1 MALKRTLPTSYFS
14 KEDAE
19 AARYQLEDTLT
30 RINNGLSALKEFSN
44 ELGTLPQL
52 ADITP
57 QWVSKQVDGK
67 LLEVAKLPIPTTSKE
82 ALRHKWQD
90 IKERALSAV
99 EAVRLIDGFTA
110 DGLHVFLSDDGT
122 IKADGVDDY
131 TKHLATLPTTQE
143 QQEHWRLIGNLM
155 EALNKLRAYEEKNGF
170 KHLTPQTLSTLK
182 DGEDY
187 LQRYSYG
194 FFTRKPTMAQI
205 KRIQFA
211 QESHGTHRL
220 IIKGA
225 NEN

>member
-14 KEDAE
+14 KEDAK
-19 AARYQLEDTLT
+19 AARYQLEDTLY
-30 RINNGLSALKEFSN
+30 RANDGLSALQEFSD

-67 LLEVAKLPIPTTSKE
+67 LLEVAKMPIPTTPKE

-99 EAVRLIDGFTA
+99 EAVRLIDGFLA
-110 DGLHVFLSDDGT
+110 DGLQVFLADGK
-122 IKADGVDDY
+122 IKVDGVDAY
-131 TKHLATLPTTQE
+131 TKHLATIPTTQE
-143 QQEHWRLIGNLM
+143 QQEHWRLIGNLT
-155 EALNKLRAYEEKNGF
+155 EALNKLRAYEEKNGL
-170 KHLTPQTLSTLK
+170 KHLTPQTLSTLE

-194 FFTRKPTMAQI
+194 FFTRKPTTAQI
-205 KRIQFA
+205 KRLQFP
-211 QESHGTHRL
+211 QENHGTYRFT
-220 IIKGA
+220 IGG
-225 NEN
+225 NR

>member
-14 KEDAE
+14 KEDAK
-19 AARYQLEDTLT
+19 AARYQLEDTLY
-30 RINNGLSALKEFSN
+30 RANDGLSALRELSN

-67 LLEVAKLPIPTTSKE
+67 LLEVAKMPIPTTSKE

-99 EAVRLIDGFTA
+99 EAVRLIDGLLA
-110 DGLHVFLSDDGT
+110 DGLQVFLADGK
-122 IKADGVDDY
+122 IKVDGVDAY
-131 TKHLATLPTTQE
+131 TKHLATIPTTQE
-143 QQEHWRLIGNLM
+143 QQEHWRLIGNLI
-155 EALNKLRAYEEKNGF
+155 EALNKLRAYEEKNGL
-170 KHLTPQTLSTLK
+170 KHLTPQTLSTLE

-194 FFTRKPTMAQI
+194 FFTRKPTTAQI
-205 KRIQFA
+205 KRFQSP
-211 QESHGTHRL
+211 QENHGTHRFT
-220 IIKGA
+220 IGG
-225 NEN
+225 NR